1 MKRTFSFPGSIITSI
16 TDGDTMRARAQWEQ
30 PFYIEPAIYPIAL
43 RIAGIDA
50 WPREDVEHRG
60 AECYHRVQELVLARS
75 VTIVTYEQ
83 YAYRGP
89 RGTIGE
95 WVGDIY
101 VLHTMVDSGD
111 QLLSKILL
119 AEGLA
124 VPYDGKGKRPSGK
137 AGG

>member
-1 MKRTFSFPGSIITSI
+1 MKRIFTFPGSLIPQV
-16 TDGDTMRARAQWEQ
+16 TDGDTMRARLQWEM
-30 PFYIEPAIYPIAL
+30 PLYVEPQWYPIAL

-50 WPREDVEHRG
+50 WPREDTEHRG
-60 AECYHRVQELVLARS
+60 AEAYDRVSQLTFGRP

-89 RGTIGE
+89 RGTLGE
-95 WVGDIY
+95 WVGDVYI
-101 VLHTMVDSGD
+101 LHTMADGGD
-111 QLLSKILL
+111 VLLSKILL
-119 AEGLA
+119 REGLA